1 MLADE
6 ELLDPFSSCEK
17 AFPPSS
23 PSAPASSYSSRS
35 PPPTGGCT
43 SCRCPTARP
52 GASHATCNKVFK
64 RQPAL
69 RNHARQPPG
78 LLRMLLHCHRVINEF
93 AFRSH
98 LIAKHGIRGVSKPTQ
113 LYGEGR
119 LTAAAGESTGGG
131 PNHANRSSDVRL
143 HTYRPQR
150 QTIHIVTHVTVL
162 VKNKL
167 RVPISSSAVL

>member
-1 MLADE
+1 MRKSVPSFFPVRSRLQ
-6 ELLDPFSSCEK
+6 LLLQESSSDWRLHVLPLPDGQ
-17 AFPPSS
+17 A
-23 PSAPASSYSSRS
+23 
-35 PPPTGGCT
+35 
-43 SCRCPTARP
+43 RCVPCNLQQ
-52 GASHATCNKVFK
+52 GVQAT
-64 RQPAL
+64 L